1 MANFNVLQLKKAFQ
15 KITERAEELPF
26 SWRDNC
32 KQCGE
37 RTLFGRNQ
45 PTTRGIM
52 TNDELDYYNEKILYF
67 WCDYTGE
74 NPVSALETPEE
85 RWVWQHIEENTDKC
99 YLCEHKKIKIKT
111 IMSFLA
117 LIRQ

>member
-15 KITERAEELPF
+15 KITERADELPYA
-26 SWRDNC
+26 WRKVC
-32 KQCGE
+32 AKCGE
-37 RTLFGRNQ
+37 RTLFGRNV
-45 PTTRGIM
+45 PENHGFTT
-52 TNDELDYYNEKILYF
+52 DEEYDEMYDKVLYGSTDYGYVEAYICK
-67 WCDYTGE
+67 
-74 NPVSALETPEE
+74 TPEE
-85 RWVWQHIEENTDKC
+85 RWVWQNIEENTDKC